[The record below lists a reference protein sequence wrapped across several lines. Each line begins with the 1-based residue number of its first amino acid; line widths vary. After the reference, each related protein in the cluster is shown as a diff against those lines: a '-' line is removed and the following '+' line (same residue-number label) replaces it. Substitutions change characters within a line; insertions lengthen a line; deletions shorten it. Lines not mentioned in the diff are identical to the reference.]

1 MTRMETCLVLDSL
14 TKRYGR
20 TLAVDA
26 LSLEVRRGEVLGL
39 LGRNGAGK
47 STTIG
52 MLCGLVRRTSGR
64 VEIFGLDLDR
74 HFLEIAGRTGVLVER
89 PAFHEH
95 LTVRR
100 VLKLHALLSGR
111 GISPDWALK
120 TTGLEHAAGM
130 KVGTLSQGMRQRL
143 GIAQAILT
151 EPELLVLDEPTS
163 GLDVEGTRETLRF
176 LRRLA
181 DDVGVTIIFSSHQMG
196 EVEALCDRVA
206 ILNRGR
212 LVACEEKSSLRPW
225 DLSRL
230 EVLCDRPEEAAALL
244 LREAWVLSAEANA
257 AGMRLALDGDRAG
270 EVAALLVGAGVRVS
284 GLMPLR
290 LTLEDY
296 FLKVTAP

>member
-1 MTRMETCLVLDSL
+1 METCLVLDSL

-20 TLAVDA
+20 TLAVDS

-64 VEIFGLDLDR
+64 VEVFGLDLNR
-74 HFLEIAGRTGVLVER
+74 HFLEIAGRMGVLVER

-111 GISPDWALK
+111 SISPDWALK
-120 TTGLEHAAGM
+120 TTNLEHAAGM
-130 KVGTLSQGMRQRL
+130 KVGALSQGMRQRL

-163 GLDVEGTRETLRF
+163 GLDVEGTREVLRF

-212 LVACEEKSSLRPW
+212 LVACEEKASLRPW
-225 DLSRL
+225 DLSRV
-230 EVLCDRPEEAAALL
+230 EVLCDRPAEAAALL
-244 LREAWVLSAEANA
+244 LREPWVLSAEENA
-257 AGMRLALDGDRAG
+257 AGMRLALDGDRVG
-270 EVAALLVGAGVRVS
+270 EVAALLVNGGFQVS

>member
-1 MTRMETCLVLDSL
+1 MRRMETCLALENL

-52 MLCGLVRRTSGR
+52 MLCRLIRRTSGR

-74 HFLEIAGRTGVLVER
+74 HFLQIAGRMGVLVER

-111 GISPDWALK
+111 NMSPDWALK
-120 TTGLEHAAGM
+120 TADLEHAAGM
-130 KVGTLSQGMRQRL
+130 KVGALSQGMRQRL

-163 GLDVEGTRETLRF
+163 GLDVEGTREVLRF

-196 EVEALCDRVA
+196 EVETLCDRVA
-206 ILNRGR
+206 ILNKGR
-212 LVACEEKSSLRPW
+212 LVACEEKASLRPW
-225 DLSRL
+225 DLSR
-230 EVLCDRPEEAAALL
+230 VDALCDRPEEAAALL
-244 LREAWVLSAEANA
+244 GREPWVLSASADGN
-257 AGMRLALDGDRAG
+257 GVRLELDGPRAD
-270 EVAALLVGAGVRVS
+270 EVAAALVGGGFRVS
-284 GLMPLR
+284 GLLPRR